1 MRYLSPFKHRLL
13 HMRKTLTSVF
23 ILASLSTTAQS
34 PVSIIGLD
42 STSIQTAISNLIFG
56 GCVQVSNVTY
66 TGHAR
71 SFGVMLDPSGQF
83 GMDTA
88 LVIST
93 GVADSIEGAATDFI
107 GSNMGTSGDADLS
120 SIASFSTY
128 DAAILEFDF
137 TPASDT
143 IYAGTFFFGSEEYP
157 EFVNSSFND
166 VFAFHISGPGISGGP
181 LNIAYLPG
189 STTPITINNV
199 NDQLNSQYYID
210 NQSGTVLRLDG
221 LTVPVQL
228 EYPVEP
234 GQTYHF
240 KVAIADAGDG
250 VYDSGVFLRAQS
262 FCGSFWVQQAEFVP
276 MDNGDLSFQ
285 FMNYVASGSTSYVWD
300 FGDGTTST
308 EASPAH
314 IYALPG
320 QYTVTLTASNAC
332 QQVSQ
337 QQVVNASLVGMD
349 VASQPGTLR
358 VLNGA
363 DGQIRVNY
371 SAPSAHHLGLSV
383 LALDGREVM
392 NMPLGTASE
401 VSRSIDLSGLPTGVY
416 LISLMA
422 DDHRH
427 MARVVR

>member
-1 MRYLSPFKHRLL
+1 
-13 HMRKTLTSVF
+13 MRKTLTSVF

-66 TGHAR
+66 TGSPSA
-71 SFGVMLDPSGQF
+71 FGVMIDPSGQF
-83 GMDTA
+83 NMDTA
-88 LVIST
+88 LVITT
-93 GVADSIEGAATDFI
+93 GSALEVSGYGGNFVSGGEGLP
-107 GSNMGTSGDADLS
+107 GDADLS
-120 SIASFSTY
+120 TIAGANTN

-143 IYAGTFFFGSEEYP
+143 IYASTFFFGSEEYP
-157 EFVNSSFND
+157 EFVNSGFND
-166 VFAFHISGPGISGGP
+166 VFAFIISGTGIPNGP
-181 LNIAYLPG
+181 LNVAYLPG
-189 STTPITINNV
+189 SSTPITIDNV

-210 NQSGTVLRLDG
+210 NQSGSVLSYDG

-240 KVAIADAGDG
+240 KVAIADAGD
-250 VYDSGVFLRAQS
+250 YAFDSGVFLRAQS

-285 FMNYVASGSTSYVWD
+285 FMNYVASGSTSYLWD

-314 IYALPG
+314 MYALPG

-363 DGQIRVNY
+363 DGQVRVNY
-371 SAPSAHHLGLSV
+371 SAPSAHRLGLSV

-401 VSRSIDLSGLPTGVY
+401 LSRSIDLSGLPTGVY

-427 MARVVR
+427 IARVVR